1 MVEYITKANWEQ
13 NGYEVYIR
21 GLPDAPVNYILIK
34 TRDTVI
40 SPEESSDGTE
50 TIFKGCG
57 KAILNESNINYIL
70 EFLEI
75 NEDPDMNPKY
85 ANMIYSGSFV
95 SKDDTETYY
104 NHIMMQDDLVAIDNM
119 LYSLRIF
126 KDDLRT
132 ILKKAGIEINKIKLR
147 GKPMTHDDYELL
159 KKFINTYVI
168 DQMPYI
174 MAYLEQRWQEINK
187 NNKNKEVEKGDKQNG
202 DVE

>member
-13 NGYEVYIR
+13 NGYEVYIQ
-21 GLPDAPVNYILIK
+21 GLPDASVNYILIK

-40 SPEESSDGTE
+40 SSEESSDGTR

-57 KAILNESNINYIL
+57 KAILNENNIDYIS
-70 EFLEI
+70 EFLKI
-75 NEDPDMNPKY
+75 NEDPDMKPAY
-85 ANMIYSGSFV
+85 ANMIYFGSFV

-126 KDDLRT
+126 KNDLIP
-132 ILKKAGIEINKIKLR
+132 ILNRARIEINKIKLK
-147 GKPMTHDDYELL
+147 GKPMTHDDYEMV
-159 KKFINTYVI
+159 KQFINTYVI

-174 MAYLEQRWQEINK
+174 MTYLEQRWQEINK